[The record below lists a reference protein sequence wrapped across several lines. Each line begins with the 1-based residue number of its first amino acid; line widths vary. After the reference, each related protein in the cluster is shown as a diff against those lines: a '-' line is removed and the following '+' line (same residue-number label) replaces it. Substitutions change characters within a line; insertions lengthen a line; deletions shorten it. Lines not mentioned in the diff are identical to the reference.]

1 MYFILREMGGL
12 WVGVDLSKGHGPI
25 SVSEESLWLLDGE
38 LARGGLVSIE
48 LTPCLKLYFTEDS
61 SVPVD
66 LEI

>member
-1 MYFILREMGGL
+1 MGGC
-12 WVGVDLSKGHGPI
+12 GFKQGTGPI

-38 LARGGLVSIE
+38 LAREGLVSIE

>member
-1 MYFILREMGGL
+1 M
-12 WVGVDLSKGHGPI
+12 GVDLSKEHGPI
-25 SVSEESLWLLDGE
+25 SVNEESLWLLDRE
-38 LARGGLVSIE
+38 AARGGLVSIE